1 MFFYQ
6 QYYLK
11 PSYVIAS
18 LLVFRTAAETT
29 EATSIKFAFC
39 LWELLKRAV
48 IGGAATRQFPLH
60 RLAVIVRSAQN
71 GS

>member
-1 MFFYQ
+1 MFFISNIL
-6 QYYLK
+6 LK
-11 PSYVIAS
+11 SSHVSAS
-18 LLVFRTAAETT
+18 LLVFRSAAETT
-29 EATSIKFAFC
+29 EATSIKFAFG

-60 RLAVIVRSAQN
+60 RLAAIVRSAQN